1 MEIQH
6 ELLTPSPNDNL
17 DNPVARRSS
26 NIKNNFHARHLQEL
40 AGPGVALKTKIRWY
54 LDMMISL
61 SRSFEQLEDHLGV
74 HGEDTVL
81 KGKPE
86 VAAK

>member
-1 MEIQH
+1 M
-6 ELLTPSPNDNL
+6 
-17 DNPVARRSS
+17 ARRSS
-26 NIKNNFHARHLQEL
+26 NIEDNFHTGHLQEL

-54 LDMMISL
+54 LNMMISL
-61 SRSFEQLEDHLGV
+61 SRSFEQPEDHLGV

-86 VAAK
+86 VAPK

>member
-1 MEIQH
+1 MMI
-6 ELLTPSPNDNL
+6 L
-17 DNPVARRSS
+17 
-26 NIKNNFHARHLQEL
+26 
-40 AGPGVALKTKIRWY
+40 
-54 LDMMISL
+54 MISL

-86 VAAK
+86 VAPKQGGYVKRVLQNAQIISRISDGDSLDRNYVHLKSEEL